1 MDGWPCFVLEFLK
14 KIVSKNQNIF
24 CIVLRLGGQS
34 VRLSVRPSFRP
45 RQNIDTIMP
54 RIFCSCCEYWVLG
67 KHFYWFTFLSK
78 EVIKIITNNYSLRI
92 CMLSCTQY
100 IAYICASEELFVCP
114 SVCLSFFWFPT
125 KKMSCSRCIRKV
137 DQFFVYRFMTVLVSL
152 FTASPWAMCSIQLD
166 RLAARSFL

>member
-1 MDGWPCFVLEFLK
+1 MA
-14 KIVSKNQNIF
+14 
-24 CIVLRLGGQS
+24 
-34 VRLSVRPSFRP
+34 
-45 RQNIDTIMP
+45 

-100 IAYICASEELFVCP
+100 MCIRGTVR
-114 SVCLSFFWFPT
+114 LSFFWFPT
-125 KKMSCSRCIRKV
+125 KKMRCSRCIRKV

-152 FTASPWAMCSIQLD
+152 STASPWAMCSSLIVWQLGPFYD
-166 RLAARSFL
+166 SVGDLARFII